1 MWNEEQMRNYLK
13 ENLSQGRYN
22 HSLGVEDAA
31 EKLAKKY
38 GANIKKAKIAGLIH
52 DCAKE
57 IDKKEILDICRKN
70 GVDIDYVLEANPSL
84 LHGAA
89 GAIMAQKVMGVEDE
103 DILSAIKNHTI
114 GKSDMSLLEKV
125 IYLADYIETSR
136 NFPGI
141 EELRNAAFRS
151 LDESLILSFDKTI
164 AVVISRGNLIH
175 KDTVEARNFII
186 CKVAKEKDYNKWL
199 FHLGS
204 L

>member
-31 EKLAKKY
+31 EKLAKQY

-136 NFPGI
+136 KFPGI

-151 LDESLILSFDKTI
+151 LDEALILSFDKTI
-164 AVVISRGNLIH
+164 EVVISRGNLIH

-186 CKVAKEKDYNKWL
+186 CKVAKEKDYNK
-199 FHLGS
+199 
-204 L
+204 